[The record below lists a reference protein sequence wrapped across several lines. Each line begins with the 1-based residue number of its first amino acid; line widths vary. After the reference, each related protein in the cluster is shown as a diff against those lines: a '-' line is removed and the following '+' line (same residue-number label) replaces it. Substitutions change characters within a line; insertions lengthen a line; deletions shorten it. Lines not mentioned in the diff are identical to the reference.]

1 VSESSAA
8 WVWLPASAV
17 AACCAPVSAYATTY
31 FTTEQAQQALFP
43 GKQLTAAFVTLSP
56 AQVKAIE
63 RASGVDVLNR
73 ELHAW
78 KVEGGGYFVLDEVVG
93 KHEFIT
99 YAVGISA
106 NGAVQGIEIVD
117 YRETYGYQVR
127 DPNWRR
133 QFIGKTSADPLKLT
147 RDIRNI
153 SGATL
158 SCKHVTDGVKRV
170 LETYALVLKP

>member
-1 VSESSAA
+1 M
-8 WVWLPASAV
+8 
-17 AACCAPVSAYATTY
+17 SAYATTY
-31 FTTEQAQQALFP
+31 FTTEQAQQAIFP
-43 GKQLTAAFVTLSP
+43 GRKLTAAFVTLSP

-63 RASGVDVLNR
+63 KASGVDVLNR
-73 ELHAW
+73 EVHVW

-127 DPNWRR
+127 NPEWRR
-133 QFIGKTSADPLKLT
+133 QFVGKTAADPLKLT

-170 LETYALVLKP
+170 LETYALVLKQ